1 MFSDVLRG
9 YRKRPEVLNY
19 LIVQQWN
26 FVEHE
31 HLKLVSAI
39 FYQISIFQSND
50 RSSKSMKNVFYFI
63 EKALSVLEIFKS
75 L

>member
-26 FVEHE
+26 FVEHG

-39 FYQISIFQSND
+39 FYQIFIF
-50 RSSKSMKNVFYFI
+50 SSYDSPLKTMKNVFYFI
-63 EKALSVLEIFKS
+63 
-75 L
+75 